1 MASPSDSLLQTVT
14 SVEPPPGPHSG
25 TTTNHTNRH
34 THTHTIGMYKCM
46 CVRFLLAGCQGLARK
61 RRVTCSKQTAV
72 SLACIQQMSIF
83 AFSEHEDSNGGKR
96 CHCQVLQNAYM
107 EEEDAYNFICHVNN
121 SFNKSGECSTSS
133 WSPDQLIIRHVSD
146 SLL

>member
-14 SVEPPPGPHSG
+14 SVEPSPGPHSG

-34 THTHTIGMYKCM
+34 THTIGMYKCM
-46 CVRFLLAGCQGLARK
+46 CVRLPGVGAKTTSR
-61 RRVTCSKQTAV
+61 CSKQTAV

-133 WSPDQLIIRHVSD
+133 WSPYIVSLIN
-146 SLL
+146 